1 MGDRVRT
8 HFVIDRDLLAEFD
21 RLVPA
26 RKRSETVNEIVREW
40 VRRERAKEILNWAGF
55 VKAED
60 HPEWATR
67 EDVSRWVRELR
78 GEWRDPWDEEASRES
93 QVG

>member
-26 RKRSETVNEIVREW
+26 RKRSETVNEILREW
-40 VRRERAKEILNWAGF
+40 VRSERAKEILNWAGF

-60 HPEWATR
+60 HPEWATD
-67 EDVSRWVRELR
+67 EDVYRWVRDLR
-78 GEWRDPWDEEASRES
+78 SRERNPYEELDAEDRAAP
-93 QVG
+93 